1 MSKILVRKT
10 LSGLKPVYASDVDI
24 YNKISLDEEF
34 EIDYK
39 RIRNPKFHRKFFK
52 LIQTVFENQE
62 KYRLLDELR
71 EDLTIAAGYHYEH
84 VNFLTGE
91 IKIKAKSIAFH
102 NMDDTEFSEL
112 YTSVIDQIVL
122 YFNFGKQDLIDHI
135 EQYF

>member
-1 MSKILVRKT
+1 MKVLVKKT

-39 RIRNPKFHRKFFK
+39 RVRNAKFHRKFFK

-62 KYRLLDELR
+62 KYRVLDELR

-84 VNFLTGE
+84 INYLTGE
-91 IKIKAKSIAFH
+91 VKIKAKSISYAS
-102 NMDDTEFSEL
+102 MDDVEFSEL
-112 YTSVIDQIVL
+112 YNAVIDQIVL
-122 YFNFGKQDLIDHI
+122 YFHFEKQDLIDHI
-135 EQYF
+135 EQFF